1 MRHLI
6 LLVPFALAACATT
19 GSGGGSGM
27 VIDTVSRGEQVTGAS
42 CAVSTNAGTWNVVTP
57 ATLEGVTPS
66 GNLRVVCNK
75 PGYRTSEVIQGPS
88 NPLGSSVGL
97 GVGGGGGN
105 VGVGVGLNFPI
116 RVGGGNYPSRVTVE
130 LNPL

>member
-6 LLVPFALAACATT
+6 LLVPIALAACATT
-19 GSGGGSGM
+19 GSGGDGM
-27 VIDTVSRGEQVTGAS
+27 AIETVSRGEQVTGAS
-42 CAVSTNAGTWNVVTP
+42 CSVSTNAGTWNVVTP
-57 ATLEGVTPS
+57 ASLQGIS
-66 GNLRVVCNK
+66 ANGDLRVLCNK
-75 PGYRTSEVIQGPS
+75 PGYRTSEVIHRPS

-97 GVGGGGGN
+97 GVGSGGGN

-116 RVGGGNYPSRVTVE
+116 RVGGGHYPSRVTVE

>member
-19 GSGGGSGM
+19 GSGGSGM
-27 VIDTVSRGEQVTGAS
+27 TIETVSGGQQVAGAS
-42 CAVSTNAGTWNVVTP
+42 CTVSTNSGTWNVMTP
-57 ATLEGVTPS
+57 ATLEGVAAN
-66 GNLRVVCNK
+66 GDLRVLCNK
-75 PGYRTSEVIQGPS
+75 SGYRTSEVIHRPS

-97 GVGGGGGN
+97 GAGGGGGN

-116 RVGGGNYPSRVTVE
+116 RVGGGKYPSRVTVE
-130 LNPL
+130 LNPQ